1 MCSVQR
7 PLDTK
12 SQLRVVLEAEA
23 VVGVISLAEAGEVSL
38 VFSEA
43 HDFETKRNPH
53 PTRKQ
58 YALEVAGRAARYLQA
73 DEAGESRAN
82 DMISAGIKSLDALH
96 LALAVEA
103 GVDYFCTCDDR
114 LYRKAKRANTRSTKV
129 VTPLELIE
137 ELENGDPDASTE

>member
-12 SQLRVVLEAEA
+12 TQLRVVLEAEA
-23 VVGVISLAEAGEVSL
+23 VVGVISLAEAGEVDL

-43 HDFETKRNPH
+43 HTFEIERNPH

-58 YALEVAGRAARYLQA
+58 YALEVAAKALRHLRADAYVENRA
-73 DEAGESRAN
+73 ESLIYAE
-82 DMISAGIKSLDALH
+82 IKSLDALH
-96 LALAVEA
+96 LASAIEA
-103 GVDYFCTCDDR
+103 DADYFCTCDDR
-114 LYRKAKRANTRSTKV
+114 LYRKAKQLDTRSTKV

-137 ELENGDPDASTE
+137 ELENGDPDASAE